1 IVVGV
6 FALIV
11 AIVMNNLTQKYI
23 EEELQKKMSIEL
35 ESERESQTTSSNVEI
50 QSEEEEDFVDHKI
63 EEPVLS
69 RASNEQSI
77 AL

>member
-1 IVVGV
+1 
-6 FALIV
+6 
-11 AIVMNNLTQKYI
+11 
-23 EEELQKKMSIEL
+23 KMSIEL